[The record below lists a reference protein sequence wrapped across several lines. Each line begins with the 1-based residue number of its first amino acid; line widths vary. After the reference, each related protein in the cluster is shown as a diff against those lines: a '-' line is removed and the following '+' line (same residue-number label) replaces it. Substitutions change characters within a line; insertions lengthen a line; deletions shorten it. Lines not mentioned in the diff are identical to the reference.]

1 MTDQKHTKEPWVH
14 HAGFVK
20 RKKHSIDHLFGVVG
34 SVTTLAED
42 HANSKRIVA
51 CVNALAGIDDPEAF
65 MRDMKLWRKLQE
77 HFKEGDPSFSSVAA
91 SLELDEAILEHLKG
105 GAE

>member
-51 CVNALAGIDDPEAF
+51 CANALAGIDDPEAF
-65 MRDMKLWRKLQE
+65 MRLI
-77 HFKEGDPSFSSVAA
+77 KEIVEYGATTSDDI
-91 SLELDEAILEHLKG
+91 DEINEHLKG